1 MPHSAETR
9 IVEFLAA
16 HPGKPLRIAV
26 GYASVW
32 GLAWLG
38 RHTQGRSVKLLIGDA
53 KKHRFQ
59 VATERDRRDA
69 ISFLSRVDV
78 QVMNWYTKRGEN
90 RSAHMKAWQTIDNDG
105 KPRVLA
111 GSANLTQQGF
121 QHNAE
126 TMGEYSDK
134 DVAEA
139 LRSMDDLFNK
149 SWDAKDRL
157 LGYLESAEHELRAS
171 MRPTTSA
178 TQATTASRTNS
189 YSDADRHREPSRST
203 MWKATAQTTS
213 HSITNKRSGRG
224 RRRSTTTRV
233 GSASANRRPA
243 GSRSNQNRYAH
254 TKRPVNRRYPRR
266 RPSSNR
272 RKTSTSSGLLQLWWR
287 LPRRVREAVWSLL
300 GVVILVIILLVWINS
315 MDNDGDANSSSAQ
328 PLSAQPAA
336 PQSSFSPST
345 QLPAPTNPLTH
356 GKLLNAVSAVY
367 V

>member
-59 VATERDRRDA
+59 IATERDRRDA

-78 QVMNWYTKRGEN
+78 QVMNWYTKREEN
-90 RSAHMKAWQTIDNDG
+90 RSAHMKAWQMTDNDG
-105 KPRVLA
+105 RPRILA
-111 GSANLTQQGF
+111 GSANLTQQGL
-121 QHNAE
+121 QRNAE

-149 SWDAKDRL
+149 SWDAKNRL
-157 LGYLESAEHELRAS
+157 LGYLESAEHKLRAS

-203 MWKATAQTTS
+203 MWKATARTTS
-213 HSITNKRSGRG
+213 YGSKRSGRG
-224 RRRSTTTRV
+224 RRRPTTTRV
-233 GSASANRRPA
+233 GSASAN
-243 GSRSNQNRYAH
+243 
-254 TKRPVNRRYPRR
+254 R

-287 LPRRVREAVWSLL
+287 LPRRVREAVLSLL
-300 GVVILVIILLVWINS
+300 GLVILVIILLVWINS
-315 MDNDGDANSSSAQ
+315 MDNDSDANSSSAP
-328 PLSAQPAA
+328 PLSAQPAT
-336 PQSSFSPST
+336 PQPSSPSS

>member
-1 MPHSAETR
+1 MTAPAESPASSSKPPLTPFMPHSAETR
-9 IVEFLAA
+9 IVEFLVAY
-16 HPGKPLRIAV
+16 PGKPLRIAV

-53 KKHRFQ
+53 KKHRFEI
-59 VATERDRRDA
+59 ATERDRRDA

-78 QVMNWYTKRGEN
+78 QVMNWYTKRGDN
-90 RSAHMKAWQTIDNDG
+90 RSAHMKAWHTTDNDG
-105 KPRVLA
+105 RPRILA
-111 GSANLTQQGF
+111 GSANLTQQGL

-134 DVAEA
+134 DVAET

-149 SWDAKDRL
+149 SWNVKDRL
-157 LGYLESAEHELRAS
+157 LGYLESAENELRAS

-213 HSITNKRSGRG
+213 HSSTNKRSGRG
-224 RRRSTTTRV
+224 RRRPTTTRV
-233 GSASANRRPA
+233 GSASAN
-243 GSRSNQNRYAH
+243 
-254 TKRPVNRRYPRR
+254 R

-287 LPRRVREAVWSLL
+287 LPRRVREAVLSLL
-300 GVVILVIILLVWINS
+300 GVVILVILLLVWINS
-315 MDNDGDANSSSAQ
+315 MNNDSDANSSSAQ

>member
-53 KKHRFQ
+53 KRHRFQ
-59 VATERDRRDA
+59 IATEGDRRDA

-90 RSAHMKAWQTIDNDG
+90 RSAHMKAWQMTDNDG
-105 KPRVLA
+105 RPRILA
-111 GSANLTQQGF
+111 GSANLTQQGL
-121 QHNAE
+121 QHNTE

-134 DVAEA
+134 DVAET

-157 LGYLESAEHELRAS
+157 LGYLESAENELRAS

-178 TQATTASRTNS
+178 TQTAAASRSNS
-189 YSDADRHREPSRST
+189 SSDADRHREPSRST
-203 MWKATAQTTS
+203 MWKATARTTS
-213 HSITNKRSGRG
+213 YGSKRSGRG

-243 GSRSNQNRYAH
+243 GSRSKQNRYAH
-254 TKRPVNRRYPRR
+254 TKRPVNRRNPRR

-287 LPRRVREAVWSLL
+287 LPRRGREAVLSLL

-315 MDNDGDANSSSAQ
+315 MDNDSDANSSSVQ

-336 PQSSFSPST
+336 PQPSSLST
-345 QLPAPTNPLTH
+345 QLLAPTNPLMH